1 MLKRSVTMRFSGG
14 QRRNFSKESIR
25 RERKKKRKR
34 KTVPATELSVKY
46 RNRKLIYATFSVHN
60 TCCTIINSHG
70 RREVWFNYCCQRV
83 MHRLSRWLIRSYSIS
98 PFIDFLAR
106 FLLDILSII
115 NHFLLRR
122 PSVVGYRLI
131 RQPPPLFSSHFFP
144 SRKEGHWSKNK
155 FSNTGDDY
163 TTSFIPSFSVRIRKR

>member
-1 MLKRSVTMRFSGG
+1 MHPKAMLKRSSFSSVPQLSVTMRSPEAKDFH
-14 QRRNFSKESIR
+14 RRNRFE
-25 RERKKKRKR
+25 EEKRKR
-34 KTVPATELSVKY
+34 RKRKEIIRSKGWRTKRSVKY
-46 RNRKLIYATFSVHN
+46 GIANQFMPPVSPPFPFPEHN

-115 NHFLLRR
+115 NHFLLCR
-122 PSVVGYRLI
+122 VLLDIV
-131 RQPPPLFSSHFFP
+131 
-144 SRKEGHWSKNK
+144 
-155 FSNTGDDY
+155 
-163 TTSFIPSFSVRIRKR
+163 